1 MNNNNKGEYMINLKK
16 VGLTALA
23 GSLVAVSAHAGEIS
37 VSGSANVT
45 YKEGNGAVS
54 DSFGTDKDVTFSGSG
69 ELDNGWTFAVGTL
82 MTDAFDVSSSYTS
95 ITMGDMGTLQ
105 FGTDTGGV
113 SYAYDEEVPQAYE
126 QTSDGQQN
134 SANIV
139 GNRMDSN
146 MIVYN
151 SPSFD
156 LGGVSANFGI
166 EYSKN
171 ANGTGANDGGTAA
184 DNDSSTNVSD
194 QFGTG
199 MGLGVTL
206 SYDALTV
213 GVYGAERENITK
225 DTIALT
231 GKDVIGNQIPTD
243 DFQGA
248 WYAKYSAGPI
258 AIGYSETYLDS
269 GLAGSAVATTSTKGV
284 GEVAGIFESTSYSV
298 AFNVNDNLSISFTET
313 EDTYNPQSEAVAR
326 KGNAAAVA
334 AIADVEMSTDAVQIA
349 YSMGAMSIKA
359 YSMDT
364 SNPGYEEDA
373 ADLSVNEIALGLA
386 F

>member
-1 MNNNNKGEYMINLKK
+1 MINLKK
-16 VGLTALA
+16 MGLTALA

-45 YKEGNGAVS
+45 YKEGNGGKEDAI
-54 DSFGTDKDVTFSGSG
+54 GTDKDVTFSGSG

-95 ITMGDMGTLQ
+95 ITMGDMGSLQ
-105 FGTDTGGV
+105 FGADTGGV
-113 SYAYDEEVPQAYE
+113 AYAYDEEVPQAYE
-126 QTSDGQQN
+126 QTSDAQQN

-156 LGGVSANFGI
+156 LGGASAKFGI

-171 ANGTGANDGGTAA
+171 ANGTSANDGGTAA
-184 DNDSSTNVSD
+184 NTDSSTNVSD
-194 QFGTG
+194 QFGQG
-199 MGLGVTL
+199 IGLGVTL

-213 GVYGAERENITK
+213 GAYGAERENITQK
-225 DTIALT
+225 TTAET
-231 GKDVIGNQIPTD
+231 TAQQGNDKRQD
-243 DFQGA
+243 DFQGV
-248 WYAKYSAGPI
+248 WFAKYAFGPV
-258 AIGYSETYLDS
+258 AVGYSESYHDA
-269 GLAGSAVATTSTKGV
+269 GLTGSAVATTSAKVV
-284 GEVAGIFESTSYSV
+284 GDVAGIFESDSV
-298 AFNVNDNLSISFTET
+298 SIAFNVNDDLSISWTDT
-313 EDTYNPQSEAVAR
+313 EDTYNPQAQTGGI
-326 KGNAAAVA
+326 GNVSQDTT
-334 AIADVEMSTDAVQIA
+334 AIQIA

-359 YSMDT
+359 YNMDT
-364 SNPGYEEDA
+364 TNPGYDEDA
-373 ADLSVNEIALGLA
+373 QDVSVNEIALGLA